1 MKVIFL
7 KDVKGMG
14 RKHTTKEVSDGY
26 ALNFLIPQGIAQQA
40 TPKAL
45 AALAEKSKEAA
56 AEHAHEDARHKADI
70 EKLKGAHITLR
81 VKANE
86 NRHLYQQL
94 SPHLI
99 LEALRHERGVE
110 IPQESIHVPNH
121 IKTTGEYEA
130 HIHLGSHTADI
141 KITVEAQ

>member
-14 RKHTTKEVSDGY
+14 RKDTAKDVSDGY
-26 ALNFLIPQGIAQQA
+26 ALNFLIPQGLATQA

-45 AALAEKSKEAA
+45 AAITIKSEERAI
-56 AEHAHEDARHKADI
+56 EHAHEDARHKADI
-70 EKLKGAHITLR
+70 EKLDGVHITLR

-94 SPHLI
+94 SSHLI
-99 LEALRHERGVE
+99 LDALKHERGVVV
-110 IPQESIHVPNH
+110 PQESIHVPNH

-130 HIHLGSHTADI
+130 HIHLGSHKADI
-141 KITVEAQ
+141 KITVEAE